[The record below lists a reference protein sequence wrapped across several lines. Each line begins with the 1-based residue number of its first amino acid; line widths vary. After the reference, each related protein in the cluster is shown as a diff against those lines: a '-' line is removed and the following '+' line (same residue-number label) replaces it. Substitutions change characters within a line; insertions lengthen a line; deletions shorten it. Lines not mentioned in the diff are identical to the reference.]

1 MLAYRSRAVAGK
13 EEGLLVVVVVPHRGG
28 GVGEGGFWETD
39 YRSHGS

>member
-28 GVGEGGFWETD
+28 VGEGGFWETD